1 MKKFISL
8 TIGFLVLS
16 LFSACSSS
24 KNSAVS
30 LPSWYLNTPKNNSEY
45 FYSVGQSYDLEKA
58 KKEALNNIS
67 EYLVVSL
74 KTSYSSRTKTLNSNG
89 FKNYEK
95 EDIKEILSET
105 KKIDFINYET
115 MKAQNIANKFYVLV
129 RLEKS
134 KLFNRQ
140 LRILEEKDS
149 TINNVFE
156 EFDKL
161 SLLEKISLIK
171 DNEKLLQSLKDQA
184 LILYAIDDSF
194 DFNSY
199 HKKAD
204 SYLDKTDSLKQK
216 IQINIKSQDEVYKN
230 YLAQFFNENSYKVS
244 KSGFNVEAKII
255 NKTVY
260 SKAMGWH
267 IAKVSSSIQIISN
280 GKVISTNSF
289 NLVGRSSSNKQNA
302 YIGSS
307 KSFNLKLKEL
317 GIQKVLFGKK

>member
-1 MKKFISL
+1 MKKFINL
-8 TIGFLVLS
+8 IIGFLVLS

-67 EYLVVSL
+67 EYLVISL
-74 KTSYSSRTKTLNSNG
+74 KTSYSSRTKTLSSNG

-115 MKAQNIANKFYVLV
+115 IKAQNIANKFYVLV

-134 KLFNRQ
+134 KLFNSQ
-140 LRILEEKDS
+140 VKILEEKDS

-161 SLLEKISLIK
+161 SLLEKISLLK

-244 KSGFNVEAKII
+244 KNGFNVEAKII

-260 SKAMGWH
+260 SKAMAWD

-289 NLVGRSSSNKQNA
+289 NLIGRSSSNKQNA